1 MNILTDVLPTQVLID
16 GQLYDLNTDFKTAIR
31 IIQDFED
38 EELTVYEK
46 NYLMIRRLY
55 LVVPENT
62 DEAVR
67 LALRFLDG
75 GETPEG
81 DDENAPLRLYSFSK
95 DANLIYAAF
104 RQTHGIDL
112 QSAKMHWWQFLALF
126 MDLGAETTF
135 TGLVSLR
142 KRVKEGK
149 ATTDELKIATELGD
163 AFEVNEPDMRSW
175 EQIKED
181 ERKQALSN
189 EFMRQWGST

>member
-75 GETPEG
+75 GETPAG
-81 DDENAPLRLYSFSK
+81 DDENAPLLLYSFSK

>member
-46 NYLMIRRLY
+46 NYLMIGGFILSS
-55 LVVPENT
+55 PKIP

-75 GETPEG
+75 GGNTG
-81 DDENAPLRLYSFSK
+81 RRRENAPLRLYSFSK
-95 DANLIYAAF
+95 DANRIYAAF

-112 QSAKMHWWQFLALF
+112 QSAKTALVAVSGAIYGLGRGN
-126 MDLGAETTF
+126 DLYRPCVFAEA
-135 TGLVSLR
+135 S
-142 KRVKEGK
+142 
-149 ATTDELKIATELGD
+149 
-163 AFEVNEPDMRSW
+163 
-175 EQIKED
+175 
-181 ERKQALSN
+181 
-189 EFMRQWGST
+189 

>member
-75 GETPEG
+75 GETPAG